1 MGLRWS
7 DRRLLEGRHNES
19 AVSDPTASPL
29 SPEETPGP
37 DEQPPGEGPRSEED
51 GSSFDVKL
59 EQYAGPI
66 DLLLD
71 LIRKQKINIYDI
83 PIAKITSQ
91 YLDYL
96 RQAKELNIDLGGEFV
111 FMAATLIQIKSKMLL
126 PHDPTLPEAEQEDPR
141 EQLVQQLLEH
151 EKFIQAAQMLQQK
164 RLVEENVWSNPPL
177 EAFLDEADEPGL
189 AVSVFDLVNSFQSV
203 LERAKNRPRFDV
215 PGGDV
220 SVESR
225 IEYLKNLLRGEDG
238 PVVLREVFERQ
249 PTRRAMIA
257 TLLAVLEMVRMQ
269 AIILRQDELFGEIVV
284 RKHKMFDVVFSGEQ
298 PLLAV
303 EAEYSE

>member
-1 MGLRWS
+1 M
-7 DRRLLEGRHNES
+7 
-19 AVSDPTASPL
+19 SDPTVSPT
-29 SPEETPGP
+29 PRERVPGP
-37 DEQPPGEGPRSEED
+37 DEQPPAQVPESTAD
-51 GSSFDVKL
+51 GASFDVQL
-59 EQYAGPI
+59 EQYAGPL

-71 LIRKQKINIYDI
+71 LIRKQKINIHDI
-83 PIAKITSQ
+83 PIAKITNQ

-96 RQAKELNIDLGGEFV
+96 RNAKELNIDLGGEFV
-111 FMAATLIQIKSKMLL
+111 FMAASLIQIKSKMLL
-126 PHDPTLPEAEQEDPR
+126 PHNPTLPEAEEEDPR

-151 EKFIQAAQMLQQK
+151 EKFIQAAQMLRQK

-189 AVSVFDLVNSFQSV
+189 AVSVFDLVNTFQGV
-203 LERAKNRPRFDV
+203 LERAKNQPRFDV

-225 IEYLKNLLRGEDG
+225 IEYLKNLLRGEEK

-249 PTRRAMIA
+249 PSRRAMIA

-269 AIILRQDELFGEIVV
+269 AIILRQDELFGEIVA
-284 RKHKMFDVVFSGEQ
+284 RKHKMFDVVFSSDQ

-303 EAEYSE
+303 EAEYSD

>member
-1 MGLRWS
+1 M
-7 DRRLLEGRHNES
+7 
-19 AVSDPTASPL
+19 SDPNVSPL
-29 SPEETPGP
+29 SPEEMPGR
-37 DEQPPGEGPRSEED
+37 DEQPAGERPRSAED
-51 GSSFDVKL
+51 GASFDVQL
-59 EQYAGPI
+59 EQYAGPL

-71 LIRKQKINIYDI
+71 LIRKQKINIQDI

-96 RQAKELNIDLGGEFV
+96 RNAKELNIDLGGEFV

-151 EKFIQAAQMLQQK
+151 EKFVQAAQMLRQK

-189 AVSVFDLVNSFQSV
+189 AVSVFDLVSTFQGV

-225 IEYLKNLLRGEDG
+225 IEYLKNLLRGEDK
-238 PVVLREVFERQ
+238 PVLLKEVFDRQ
-249 PTRRAMIA
+249 PSRRAMMA

-269 AIILRQDELFGEIVV
+269 AIVLRQDELFGEIVV
-284 RKHKMFDVVFSGEQ
+284 RKHKMFDVVFSSDE

-303 EAEYSE
+303 EAEYSD

>member
-1 MGLRWS
+1 M
-7 DRRLLEGRHNES
+7 
-19 AVSDPTASPL
+19 SDPTVSPTP
-29 SPEETPGP
+29 SERVPGP
-37 DEQPPGEGPRSEED
+37 DEQPLAEVPESAED
-51 GSSFDVKL
+51 GASFDVQL
-59 EQYAGPI
+59 EQYAGPL

-71 LIRKQKINIYDI
+71 LIRKQKINIQDI
-83 PIAKITSQ
+83 PIAKITKQ

-96 RQAKELNIDLGGEFV
+96 RNAKELNIDLGGEFV

-151 EKFIQAAQMLQQK
+151 EKFVQAAQMLRQK

-189 AVSVFDLVNSFQSV
+189 AVSVFDLVSTFQGV

-225 IEYLKNLLRGEDG
+225 IEYLKNLLRGEDK
-238 PVVLREVFERQ
+238 PVLLKEVFDRQ
-249 PTRRAMIA
+249 PSRRAMMA

-269 AIILRQDELFGEIVV
+269 AIVLRQDELFGEIVV
-284 RKHKMFDVVFSGEQ
+284 RKHKMFDVVFSSDE

>member
-1 MGLRWS
+1 M
-7 DRRLLEGRHNES
+7 
-19 AVSDPTASPL
+19 SDPTPSPTP
-29 SPEETPGP
+29 PEETPGP
-37 DEQPPGEGPRSEED
+37 DDQPPEDGPRSAED
-51 GSSFDVKL
+51 GASFGVKL

-83 PIAKITSQ
+83 PIAKITNQ

-111 FMAATLIQIKSKMLL
+111 FMAATLIQIKSRMLL
-126 PHDPTLPEAEQEDPR
+126 PRDPTLPEAEQEDPR

-177 EAFLDEADEPGL
+177 AAFLDEADELGL

-220 SVESR
+220 SVERR
-225 IEYLKNLLRGEDG
+225 IEYLKNLLRGEDR

-249 PTRRAMIA
+249 PSRRAMLA

-284 RKHKMFDVVFSGEQ
+284 RKHKMFDVVFSSEQ